1 MALELATEN
10 PLLTIIAGGFLIG
23 LLVGLTGVGA
33 GALTTPMLIQFVGL
47 PPAVAVGTDLLFASI
62 TKGSAAWRHHS
73 LGNVNW
79 SILKWLALGSVPG
92 AAIVIVWLAVAQP
105 ETAQL
110 AATVRGALAVALVF
124 SAVAIVAC
132 AAVVKC
138 GLREGGEAHV
148 PARRIPTLVFGVVL
162 GALVAITSV
171 GAGAIGVTVLAL
183 LYPALAARRL
193 VGTDIVHAIPLTFV
207 SGLGHLGLGN
217 VDFKVLGVLLLGSI
231 PGIAIG
237 SRLTG
242 IFPDWLV
249 RVALAIVLLNA
260 AWLLTLKK

>member
-1 MALELATEN
+1 MPEIVIGNQLVV
-10 PLLTIIAGGFLIG
+10 IVAGGFLVG

-33 GALTTPMLIQFVGL
+33 GALTTPMLVQVVGL

-79 SILKWLALGSVPG
+79 SILKWLAVGSVPG
-92 AAIVIVWLAVAQP
+92 AAAVIAWLALAQP
-105 ETAQL
+105 DTVLL
-110 AATVRGALAVALVF
+110 AATIRRALSVVLVL

-132 AAVVKC
+132 AAAIKC
-138 GLREGGEAHV
+138 GLRDGPEPHIA
-148 PARRIPTLVFGVVL
+148 ARRAPTLIFGLLL
-162 GALVAITSV
+162 GGLVAITSV

-217 VDFKVLGVLLLGSI
+217 VDFQVLGVLLLGSL

-237 SRLTG
+237 SRMTG
-242 IFPDWLV
+242 IFPDWLL
-249 RVALAIVLLNA
+249 RVALAVVLLNA
-260 AWLLTLKK
+260 AWLLMLKS

>member
-1 MALELATEN
+1 MGLEIASVN
-10 PLLTIIAGGFLIG
+10 PLLVIVAGGFLIG

-33 GALTTPMLIQFVGL
+33 GALTTPMLIQVVGL
-47 PPAVAVGTDLLFASI
+47 PPAIAVGTDLLFASI

-79 SILKWLALGSVPG
+79 SILKWLAFGSVPG
-92 AAIVIVWLAVAQP
+92 ASTVIVWLAVVQP
-105 ETAQL
+105 DT
-110 AATVRGALAVALVF
+110 TALASAVRHALAFALCV

-132 AAVVKC
+132 AVAVKC
-138 GLREGGEAHV
+138 GLRDGGDPAIT
-148 PARRIPTLVFGVVL
+148 ARRAPTLLLGLVL
-162 GALVAITSV
+162 GVLVAITSV

-217 VDFKVLGVLLLGSI
+217 VDFAVLGVLLLGSL
-231 PGIAIG
+231 PGIAMG
-237 SRLTG
+237 SRMTG
-242 IFPDWLV
+242 LFPDWLL
-249 RVALAIVLLNA
+249 RVALAIVLVNA
-260 AWLLTLKK
+260 AWMLMLKR

>member
-1 MALELATEN
+1 MPEIVIGNQLFV
-10 PLLTIIAGGFLIG
+10 IVAGGFLVG

-33 GALTTPMLIQFVGL
+33 GALTTPMLVQVVGL

-79 SILKWLALGSVPG
+79 SILKWLAVGSVPG
-92 AAIVIVWLAVAQP
+92 AAAVIAWLALAQP
-105 ETAQL
+105 DTALL
-110 AATVRGALAVALVF
+110 AATIRRALSVVLVL

-132 AAVVKC
+132 AAAIKC
-138 GLREGGEAHV
+138 GRRDGREPHIA
-148 PARRIPTLVFGVVL
+148 ARRAPTLIFGLLL

-217 VDFKVLGVLLLGSI
+217 VDFQVLGVLLLGSL

-237 SRLTG
+237 SRMTG
-242 IFPDWLV
+242 IFPDWLL
-249 RVALAIVLLNA
+249 RVALAVVLLNA
-260 AWLLTLKK
+260 AWLLMLKS